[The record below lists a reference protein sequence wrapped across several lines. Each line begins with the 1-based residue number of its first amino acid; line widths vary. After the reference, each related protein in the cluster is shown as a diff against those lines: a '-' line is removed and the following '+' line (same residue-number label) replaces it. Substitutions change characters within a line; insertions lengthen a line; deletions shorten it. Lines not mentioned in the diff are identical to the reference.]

1 MGVDN
6 RQRRAAKKRA
16 RQSRRPSQPSSHG
29 SHGASF
35 VPEPTLAD
43 ARAVLAEAFA
53 MVEQDAREA
62 ARLADLLADPA
73 GPLPPALVRAAL
85 PPLLEELVR
94 IIVRGGW
101 LPTDLGEIAVRR
113 SLATCVPALAA
124 LLAAEQG
131 RHPRDRVEQAW
142 ADDLTVLGQAAPL
155 DLRTDLR
162 LALELGALL
171 SSLPQLH
178 VLIPPPGSAPAG
190 AGSAEH
196 GDARLLAK
204 VRALLAKAESSD
216 FPEEAEL
223 LSAKAQE
230 LISRHALDLL
240 LEREPSTAVA
250 GARRLWLS
258 APYVFQKGLLVT
270 AVAEANRCRAVL
282 TESLGVCTLVG
293 HETDLAAVDLLVT
306 SLLLQA
312 ESAMRRLGRQSDRSG
327 TSRTRSFRQSFLV
340 AYAQRV
346 GERLATATETVTRQ
360 SGRAGELVPV
370 LARHTEQV
378 DAAYEAMFPQLV
390 SRAVRVAN
398 SQGWAAG
405 RAAADLARLDTA
417 AHLPAGA

>member
-16 RQSRRPSQPSSHG
+16 KQARRSSHQYANG
-29 SHGASF
+29 PHGPSF
-35 VPEPTLAD
+35 VPEPTIGD
-43 ARAVLAEAFA
+43 ARALLVEALA
-53 MVEQDAREA
+53 MVHEQAPEA
-62 ARLADLLADPA
+62 ARLAQLLSDPA

-85 PPLLEELVR
+85 PALLAELVR
-94 IIVRGGW
+94 AAVGGGW
-101 LPTDLGEIAVRR
+101 LPTDLAEIAARR
-113 SLATCVPALAA
+113 SLAVGVPALAA
-124 LLAAEQG
+124 LLAAEHD
-131 RHPRDRVEQAW
+131 RHPRERVEQAW
-142 ADDLTVLGQAAPL
+142 VDDLSVLGEGAPL
-155 DLRTDLR
+155 DLRSELR

-171 SSLPQLH
+171 ASLPQLH
-178 VLIPPPGSAPAG
+178 VLIPPPGRALAG
-190 AGSAEH
+190 AASAKQ

-204 VRALLAKAESSD
+204 VRALLAKAESSE

-240 LEREPSTAVA
+240 LEREPTTTAT
-250 GARRLWLS
+250 GARRVWLS

-282 TESLGVCTLVG
+282 SEGLGVCTLVG

-312 ESAMRRLGRQSDRSG
+312 DSAMRRLGRQSDRTG

-340 AYAQRV
+340 AYARRV
-346 GERLATATETVTRQ
+346 GERLATATETVTQQ

-370 LARHTEQV
+370 LARHAEQV

-390 SRAVRVAN
+390 SREVRVAN
-398 SQGWAAG
+398 GQGWAAG
-405 RAAADLARLDTA
+405 RAAADLARLDTG